1 MHTDDTL
8 TLGMDSEAFPSDAQA
23 TVSTLSHAGP
33 AAAASG
39 QPHGDGPDHFV
50 VRNGECFAGRHLIV
64 DLWDAHGIDDVE
76 HVRAT
81 LERAAREAGATL
93 LHTHFHH
100 FTPNGGVTGVAVL
113 AESHISIHSW
123 PERGYAALDVFMCGD
138 SDPDRAVEVLRDGFG
153 PHRLDV
159 HEHVRGRVPVNA

>member
-23 TVSTLSHAGP
+23 TVSTLPQAERTGPDAGELR
-33 AAAASG
+33 ADS
-39 QPHGDGPDHFV
+39 PDHFV
-50 VRNGECFAGRHLIV
+50 VQNGECFAGRHLIIDV
-64 DLWDAHGIDDVE
+64 WDAHGIDDVD
-76 HVRAT
+76 HVRTT

-138 SDPDRAVEVLRDGFG
+138 SEPERAVEVLREAFT

-159 HEHVRGRVPVNA
+159 QEHVRGRMPADA

>member
-23 TVSTLSHAGP
+23 TAPTRSTTETDSSVGEP
-33 AAAASG
+33 RG
-39 QPHGDGPDHFV
+39 TDPDHFIIQD
-50 VRNGECFAGRHLIV
+50 GACFAGRHLIV

-81 LERAAREAGATL
+81 LERAASEAGATL
-93 LHTHFHH
+93 LHSHFHP

-113 AESHISIHSW
+113 AESHLSIHTW

-138 SDPDRAVEVLRDGFG
+138 SDPERAVEVLRAAFV
-153 PHRLDV
+153 PHRMDV
-159 HEHVRGRVPVNA
+159 QEHLRGRMPVNA